1 MLRDEPM
8 LKHAKERE
16 RKDWSLTA
24 FDLLSLSYKFL
35 QEGTDGENYEYVQPT
50 VDAVPVIRCKD
61 CRFFDSGI
69 CHAEDERAYD
79 LSENHYCGFGEP
91 KENEHE

>member
-8 LKHAKERE
+8 LKHAKERD

-35 QEGTDGENYEYVQPT
+35 HEGTDSEYYEYVQPLA
-50 VDAVPVIRCKD
+50 DAAGVLFEISSLS
-61 CRFFDSGI
+61 DSMEELYRRI
-69 CHAEDERAYD
+69 E
-79 LSENHYCGFGEP
+79 SI
-91 KENEHE
+91 

>member
-16 RKDWSLTA
+16 RKDWSITA

-35 QEGTDGENYEYVQPT
+35 QEGTDSENYEYVQPLA
-50 VDAVPVIRCKD
+50 DAAGLLFEV
-61 CRFFDSGI
+61 SS
-69 CHAEDERAYD
+69 
-79 LSENHYCGFGEP
+79 LSNSMEELYRRIESI
-91 KENEHE
+91 

>member
-35 QEGTDGENYEYVQPT
+35 QEGTDSENYEYVQPLA
-50 VDAVPVIRCKD
+50 DAAGFLFEV
-61 CRFFDSGI
+61 SS
-69 CHAEDERAYD
+69 
-79 LSENHYCGFGEP
+79 LSNSMEELYRRIENI
-91 KENEHE
+91 

>member
-35 QEGTDGENYEYVQPT
+35 HEGTDSENYEYVQPLA
-50 VDAVPVIRCKD
+50 DAAGLLFEVSGLMD
-61 CRFFDSGI
+61 CMEELYRRIESI
-69 CHAEDERAYD
+69 
-79 LSENHYCGFGEP
+79 
-91 KENEHE
+91 

>member
-8 LKHAKERE
+8 LKHAKDRD

-35 QEGTDGENYEYVQPT
+35 HEGTDSEYYEYVQPLA
-50 VDAVPVIRCKD
+50 DAAGLLFEV
-61 CRFFDSGI
+61 SS
-69 CHAEDERAYD
+69 
-79 LSENHYCGFGEP
+79 LSKSMEELYRRIESV
-91 KENEHE
+91 